1 MTAGR
6 FALRVGGAGSG
17 RSRGRRERGSAFA
30 LPATA
35 LLPGLVLAASAACVT
50 PTQVR
55 ESSAETLREA
65 DAAAL
70 SVEVERGSVAV
81 VGHAGSEIEIEAE
94 RNAHGWS
101 REAARSALA
110 ALIVAVRRDDRTGR
124 VRVTS
129 RSANAGLFRP
139 GESHSVR
146 LSIRAPAGI
155 PVEVRTADGRIE
167 LTGLTGPV
175 TATSGDGRITA
186 SRLGPTVDGNG
197 NGLGG
202 RPGEAAPIQLR
213 TADGR
218 ITGEDL
224 RGAVVAETADGR
236 ITLGGRLTEVTA
248 VTADGDLRVDAADAG
263 AAPTGIWRLATEDG
277 DLRLELPETANA
289 TLSVL
294 AAGLRGRDRDDLD
307 WERRGVTRVAR
318 VGNPGSVEA
327 EGALILIHADD
338 EARIFLGPRP

>member
-1 MTAGR
+1 MTARAIPFFGAR
-6 FALRVGGAGSG
+6 RDRGAAVFRLRAVLHCGVALGAG
-17 RSRGRRERGSAFA
+17 
-30 LPATA
+30 
-35 LLPGLVLAASAACVT
+35 ACVA

-55 ESSAETLREA
+55 ESTTETRREA

-81 VGHAGSEIEIEAE
+81 FGHAGSEVEIEVE

-110 ALIVAVRRDDRTGR
+110 ALVVAVRRDDRTGR

-146 LSIRAPAGI
+146 LSIRAPAAI
-155 PVEVRTADGRIE
+155 PVEVRTAAGRIE

-186 SRLGPTVDGNG
+186 SGLGPTADSDGNRDGNAGGG
-197 NGLGG
+197 NGGW
-202 RPGEAAPIQLR
+202 PGAAAIQLR

-248 VTADGDLRVDAADAG
+248 VTANGDLRVDAGDAG

-277 DLRLELPETANA
+277 DLRLELAETANA

-294 AAGLRGRDRDDLD
+294 APRLRGRERDDLE

-318 VGNPGSVEA
+318 VGDPESAEA

-338 EARIFLGPRP
+338 EVRIFLGPRP

>member
-1 MTAGR
+1 MTAG
-6 FALRVGGAGSG
+6 AIPVTG
-17 RSRGRRERGSAFA
+17 RNGVRRGRGATVFA
-30 LPATA
+30 LPAA
-35 LLPGLVLAASAACVT
+35 LLWAVALAAGACVT

-55 ESSAETLREA
+55 ESTTETRRAA

-81 VGHAGSEIEIEAE
+81 VGHAGSEVEIEAE

-110 ALIVAVRRDDRTGR
+110 ALIVAVRRDDRSGR

-155 PVEVRTADGRIE
+155 PVEVRTAAGRIE

-186 SRLGPTVDGNG
+186 SGLGPTVDGNG

-202 RPGEAAPIQLR
+202 RPGAAAPIQLR

-248 VTADGDLRVDAADAG
+248 VTASGDLRVDASDAG

-294 AAGLRGRDRDDLD
+294 AARLRGRDRDDLD

>member
-6 FALRVGGAGSG
+6 FPLVAAVGGAAGT
-17 RSRGRRERGSAFA
+17 RARRDRRPAPG
-30 LPATA
+30 LPAA
-35 LLPGLVLAASAACVT
+35 LLPILVLSAGACVT
-50 PTQVR
+50 PNQIR
-55 ESSAETLREA
+55 ESTTETLRETG
-65 DAAAL
+65 AAAL

-81 VGHAGSEIEIEAE
+81 SGHAGSEVEIEVE

-101 REAARSALA
+101 REAARSSLA
-110 ALIVAVRRDDRTGR
+110 ALRVEVRRDEGSGR
-124 VRVTS
+124 VRVRA

-186 SRLGPTVDGNG
+186 SGLGPTGNG
-197 NGLGG
+197 DGGNDG

-213 TADGR
+213 SADGR

-248 VTADGDLRVDAADAG
+248 VTANGDLRVDASDAG
-263 AAPTGIWRLATEDG
+263 AAPTGIWRLATDDG
-277 DLRLELPETANA
+277 DVRLELPETANA
-289 TLSVL
+289 TLSVI
-294 AAGLRGRDRDDLD
+294 AARLRGRDRGDLD

-318 VGNPGSVEA
+318 VGSPDPDGA
-327 EGALILIHADD
+327 EGALILIRADD
-338 EARIFLGPRP
+338 EARVFLGPRP

>member
-1 MTAGR
+1 MSARVIPFFGTRRDRGAAVFRLRAVLLCGV
-6 FALRVGGAGSG
+6 ALGAG
-17 RSRGRRERGSAFA
+17 
-30 LPATA
+30 
-35 LLPGLVLAASAACVT
+35 ACVA

-55 ESSAETLREA
+55 ESTTETRREA

-81 VGHAGSEIEIEAE
+81 FGHAGSEVEIEVE

-110 ALIVAVRRDDRTGR
+110 ALVVAVRRDDRTGR
-124 VRVTS
+124 VQVTG

-146 LSIRAPAGI
+146 LSIRAPAAI
-155 PVEVRTADGRIE
+155 PVEVRTAAGRIE

-186 SRLGPTVDGNG
+186 SGLGPTADSDGNG
-197 NGLGG
+197 YGG
-202 RPGEAAPIQLR
+202 RPGAAAPIRLR

-248 VTADGDLRVDAADAG
+248 VTASGDLRVDAGHAG

-294 AAGLRGRDRDDLD
+294 APRLRGRDRDDLD

-318 VGNPGSVEA
+318 VGDPESAET